1 MVHLGRASF
10 IERLFLFNSVLIGL
24 RKTLFSSSLTT
35 VMEDLKCFKIL
46 AGRMT
51 RKDSGSKNATTGEKH
66 EMHDGNKC
74 GKKVNR
80 K

>member
-1 MVHLGRASF
+1 
-10 IERLFLFNSVLIGL
+10 
-24 RKTLFSSSLTT
+24 
-35 VMEDLKCFKIL
+35 MEDLKCFKIL

>member
-1 MVHLGRASF
+1 
-10 IERLFLFNSVLIGL
+10 
-24 RKTLFSSSLTT
+24 
-35 VMEDLKCFKIL
+35 MEDLKCFKIL

-51 RKDSGSKNATTGEKH
+51 RKASGSKNATTGETY
-66 EMHDGNKC
+66 EMHDGHKC